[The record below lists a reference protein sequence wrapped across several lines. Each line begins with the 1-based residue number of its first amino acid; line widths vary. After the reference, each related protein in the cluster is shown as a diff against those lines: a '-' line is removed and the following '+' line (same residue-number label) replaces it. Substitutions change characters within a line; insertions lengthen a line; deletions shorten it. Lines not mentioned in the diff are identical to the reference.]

1 MKNIKIIFLLVL
13 PLMVF
18 SCKDFLDVEPVAII
32 SDAVVIEDDESAEAA
47 VLGMY
52 SSFQGAGMYGEQM
65 QLTTG
70 LLSDEMDHT
79 GSFPTR
85 AQYANNTVT
94 ADNVTM
100 RGIWTTGYR
109 AIFIANTVLER
120 VPEVGAITPA
130 VADQV
135 MGEAY
140 FGRAWAHLN
149 MVNLFGDIPI
159 VLTTSLDDNKVISRS
174 SVADVYTQIISD
186 LVAAEGKL
194 PASFGNTADD
204 KTRATSWA
212 AKAMLARVYLY
223 NEQYGLA
230 DTKASE
236 VISGPF
242 SLVSGANYVD
252 IFLGGSSETILEV
265 FASPADQNGLSFL
278 CLPGGRFEHGASPSI
293 ANKLTASVG
302 NGDVRGATIQP
313 NLAFPGAFYC
323 NKYTDLSTG
332 SDKPIVLRLSEMHLI
347 RAEALLMGSGSADA
361 DLNMIKI
368 RAGIPTV
375 TGATID
381 DIIDER
387 ELELSFEGH
396 RWFDLIRT
404 GKIDAIK
411 AIENPTNWDPAV
423 DKLLPIPQREIE
435 QNRSLTQNPGYG
447 TGG

>member
-149 MVNLFGDIPI
+149 MVNLFGDIP
-159 VLTTSLDDNKVISRS
+159 
-174 SVADVYTQIISD
+174 
-186 LVAAEGKL
+186 
-194 PASFGNTADD
+194 
-204 KTRATSWA
+204 
-212 AKAMLARVYLY
+212 M
-223 NEQYGLA
+223 
-230 DTKASE
+230 
-236 VISGPF
+236 
-242 SLVSGANYVD
+242 
-252 IFLGGSSETILEV
+252 
-265 FASPADQNGLSFL
+265 
-278 CLPGGRFEHGASPSI
+278 
-293 ANKLTASVG
+293 
-302 NGDVRGATIQP
+302 
-313 NLAFPGAFYC
+313 
-323 NKYTDLSTG
+323 
-332 SDKPIVLRLSEMHLI
+332 
-347 RAEALLMGSGSADA
+347 
-361 DLNMIKI
+361 
-368 RAGIPTV
+368 
-375 TGATID
+375 
-381 DIIDER
+381 
-387 ELELSFEGH
+387 
-396 RWFDLIRT
+396 
-404 GKIDAIK
+404 
-411 AIENPTNWDPAV
+411 
-423 DKLLPIPQREIE
+423 
-435 QNRSLTQNPGYG
+435 
-447 TGG
+447 